1 MVFPRLPTF
10 SPAHIQLHIH
20 AAGLGI
26 GRLEGA
32 LVLVLQQPALA
43 TIVCQEVQ
51 CSVAQELLGSG
62 LIDSESCKMDA
73 P

>member
-10 SPAHIQLHIH
+10 SPAHIQLHTR

-26 GRLEGA
+26 ARLEGA
-32 LVLVLQQPALA
+32 PVLILQQPALA

-51 CSVAQELLGSG
+51 CGVAQELLRRG